1 MSMQAKLEALLFVS
15 IKPIALA
22 ELAKFLKKDKA
33 EIEKTLEDLANTYQE
48 RKSGLALINSNGKYQ
63 LTSSPEQAE
72 MVKKF
77 LKSEASGELS
87 QPSLETLTI
96 IAYRSPVSKS
106 ELEMI
111 RGVNCSLI
119 LRNLLMRGLVE
130 EKFDRSKQENYYSV
144 STDFL
149 RHLGLE
155 SVKDLPDFENL
166 SQNRS
171 LEEVLSQTQEN

>member
-22 ELAKFLKKDKA
+22 ELAKFLKANKA
-33 EIEKTLEDLANTYQE
+33 EIKKTLEDLAHSYQE
-48 RKSGLALINSNGKYQ
+48 RKSGLVLINSNGKYQ
-63 LTSSPEQAE
+63 LTSAPEQAE